1 MNSNS
6 RPYKIFVGGLSLDTR
21 EDDLRMYF
29 RQFGEVAGCI
39 IKYDSNSSI
48 SRGFGFV
55 SFNDHEVL
63 INVLSKNH
71 IIKGKQVD
79 CKEAMTKEEAFQ
91 LNLELLNSRK
101 KIFVGKVPRNVTK
114 SVLYQYFSRYGVV
127 EDVNLIFK
135 KPKEGF
141 AFVVFADN
149 DTAEKALMEKNHVIN
164 ETQLECKLALPRKD
178 LTLQQQN
185 QQDMSQIGGP
195 QQRQGGQH
203 PGAKP
208 KYNNTPF
215 YYMQKEGMDGQSTGH
230 YFDKSDHTSQI
241 RNPHH
246 NKSID
251 QSMNSSMSQQNQ
263 SSSQNSSMNNAAN
276 NML

>member
-1 MNSNS
+1 
-6 RPYKIFVGGLSLDTR
+6 VGGLSLDTR

-164 ETQLECKLALPRKD
+164 ETQVQYLVKSSKKFSLNVNLHYQEKISHYNNKTNKICPKLAVPNKD
-178 LTLQQQN
+178 KVVNTQEQN
-185 QQDMSQIGGP
+185 QNIIIRHSIICKKRVWTANPPGTISINQIILLKLEIP
-195 QQRQGGQH
+195 ITINR
-203 PGAKP
+203 
-208 KYNNTPF
+208 
-215 YYMQKEGMDGQSTGH
+215 
-230 YFDKSDHTSQI
+230 
-241 RNPHH
+241 
-246 NKSID
+246 
-251 QSMNSSMSQQNQ
+251 
-263 SSSQNSSMNNAAN
+263 
-276 NML
+276 

>member
-1 MNSNS
+1 M
-6 RPYKIFVGGLSLDTR
+6 
-21 EDDLRMYF
+21 
-29 RQFGEVAGCI
+29 
-39 IKYDSNSSI
+39 
-48 SRGFGFV
+48 
-55 SFNDHEVL
+55 
-63 INVLSKNH
+63 
-71 IIKGKQVD
+71 
-79 CKEAMTKEEAFQ
+79 
-91 LNLELLNSRK
+91 
-101 KIFVGKVPRNVTK
+101 
-114 SVLYQYFSRYGVV
+114 YQYFSRYGVV

-195 QQRQGGQH
+195 QQRQQH
-203 PGAKP
+203 QSKP

-230 YFDKSDHTSQI
+230 YFSEKSDHTSHI
-241 RNPHH
+241 RNSHQ
-246 NKSID
+246 KID
-251 QSMNSSMSQQNQ
+251 RPVYE
-263 SSSQNSSMNNAAN
+263 
-276 NML
+276 L

>member
-1 MNSNS
+1 MGIILINCMNSNS

-63 INVLSKNH
+63 VSVLSKNH

-127 EDVNLIFK
+127 DDVNLIFK

-141 AFVVFADN
+141 AFVVFDSN

-164 ETQLECKLALPRKD
+164 DTQLECKLALPRKD

-185 QQDMSQIGGP
+185 QNDMSNIGGP
-195 QQRQGGQH
+195 NNNRQS
-203 PGAKP
+203 KP

-215 YYMQKEGMDGQSTGH
+215 YYMQK
-230 YFDKSDHTSQI
+230 
-241 RNPHH
+241 
-246 NKSID
+246 
-251 QSMNSSMSQQNQ
+251 
-263 SSSQNSSMNNAAN
+263 
-276 NML
+276 